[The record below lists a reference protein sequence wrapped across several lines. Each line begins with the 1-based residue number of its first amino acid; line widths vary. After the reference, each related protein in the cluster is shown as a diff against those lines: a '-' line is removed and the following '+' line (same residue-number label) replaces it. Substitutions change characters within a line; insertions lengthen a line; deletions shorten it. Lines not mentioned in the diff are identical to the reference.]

1 MCYQKEA
8 RMARLVR
15 FGVSMD
21 DRLLAA
27 LDRLARRR
35 GYANRSEAIRDL
47 VRAEQVREMWEKQTG
62 PVVGTLTLVYDHH
75 VREVGERLVSLQHDH
90 EDMVYSTM
98 HIHLSH
104 RMCLEVIVL
113 RGKAREVQRL
123 ADRLIAARGVK
134 HGRLVA
140 TAGRELD

>member
-1 MCYQKEA
+1 
-8 RMARLVR
+8 MARLVR

-21 DRLLAA
+21 RRLLAA
-27 LDRLARRR
+27 LDAVVGRRH
-35 GYANRSEAIRDL
+35 YANRSEAIRDL
-47 VRAEQVREMWEKQTG
+47 VRAEQVRESWEKAAG

-75 VREVGERLVSLQHDH
+75 VREVNERLVNLQHDH
-90 EDMVYSTM
+90 GDLVHSAM
-98 HIHLSH
+98 HVHLSH

-113 RGKAREVQRL
+113 RGKPREVQEL

-140 TAGRELD
+140 TAAAELV

>member
-1 MCYQKEA
+1 VSP
-8 RMARLVR
+8 LVR

-21 DRLLAA
+21 KRLLAA
-27 LDRLARRR
+27 LDAVVKRR

-47 VRAEQVREMWEKQTG
+47 VRAEQVREAWEKGEG
-62 PVVGTLTLVYDHH
+62 PVVGTLMLLYDYH
-75 VREVGERLVSLQHDH
+75 VREVGERLVHLQHDH
-90 EDMVYSTM
+90 GSLVHSAM
-98 HIHLSH
+98 HVHLSH

-113 RGKAREVQRL
+113 RGRPREVQDL

-140 TAGRELD
+140 TSGEALI

>member
-1 MCYQKEA
+1 MGQ
-8 RMARLVR
+8 LVR
-15 FGVSMD
+15 FGVSMEQP
-21 DRLLAA
+21 LLKA
-27 LDRLARRR
+27 LDRIARRR

-47 VRAEQVREMWEKQTG
+47 VRAEQVRESWEGKAG
-62 PVVGTLTLVYDHH
+62 SVVGTLTLVYDHH
-75 VREVGERLVSLQHDH
+75 VREVGERLVTLQHDH
-90 EDMVYSTM
+90 EDLVHSTM

-113 RGKAREVQRL
+113 KGKAREVQRL

-140 TAGRELD
+140 TSAEDLV

>member
-1 MCYQKEA
+1 
-8 RMARLVR
+8 MARLVR

-27 LDRLARRR
+27 LDGIVSRR

-47 VRAEQVREMWEKQTG
+47 VRAEQVRESWESEKG
-62 PVVGTLTLVYDHH
+62 LVVGTLTLVYDHH
-75 VREVGERLVSLQHDH
+75 VRELSERLVTLQHDR
-90 EDMVYSTM
+90 EEMVHSTM

-113 RGKAREVQRL
+113 RGKARDVQQL

-140 TAGRELD
+140 TAGEELA

>member
-1 MCYQKEA
+1 MNQL
-8 RMARLVR
+8 MR

-21 DRLLAA
+21 KRLLAA
-27 LDRLARRR
+27 LDAIVERRH
-35 GYANRSEAIRDL
+35 YANRSEAIRDL
-47 VRAEQVREMWEKQTG
+47 IRSEQVRESWEKAEG

-75 VREVGERLVSLQHDH
+75 VREVNERLVNLQHEHGDIVH
-90 EDMVYSTM
+90 SAM
-98 HIHLSH
+98 HIHLTH

-113 RGKAREVQRL
+113 RGKPRQVQEL

-140 TAGRELD
+140 TAGEELI

>member
-1 MCYQKEA
+1 
-8 RMARLVR
+8 MAKLVR

-21 DRLLAA
+21 ERLLEA
-27 LDRLARRR
+27 LDAVVARRH
-35 GYANRSEAIRDL
+35 YANRSEAIRDL
-47 VRAEQVREMWEKQTG
+47 VRSVQVRESWEKAKG

-75 VREVGERLVSLQHDH
+75 VREVNERLVTLQHDH
-90 EDMVYSTM
+90 GDVVHSAM
-98 HIHLSH
+98 HVHLSH

-113 RGKAREVQRL
+113 RGKPRDVQEL

-140 TAGRELD
+140 TTDEDLV

>member
-1 MCYQKEA
+1 MD
-8 RMARLVR
+8 RLVR

-21 DRLLAA
+21 ERILRV
-27 LDRLARRR
+27 LDGLVKSR

-47 VRAEQVREMWEKQTG
+47 VRAEQVREAWEKETG

-75 VREVGERLVSLQHDH
+75 VRELSERLVDLQHDH
-90 EDMVYSTM
+90 HELVHSTM
-98 HIHLSH
+98 HVHLTH
-104 RMCLEVIVL
+104 QMCLEVVVL
-113 RGKAREVQRL
+113 RGKPQEVKHL

-140 TAGRELD
+140 TSGEDLV